1 MLRFLASLSVITP
14 SEVETNAIP
23 KPLST
28 LGTSLALA
36 YTRKPGFEIRFNPV
50 ITRSLF

>member
-1 MLRFLASLSVITP
+1 MLRFLASLSVTTP

-36 YTRKPGFEIRFNPV
+36 YTRKPGFEIRFKPV